1 MGLVWPVALLAIM
14 LIMIG
19 VLLLVF
25 VVLYVRN
32 YRHGSL
38 PTPAQ
43 RRQPPTQP
51 PAPPQEQPV
60 AVVSGARQPPAV
72 APNTA
77 YLEQV
82 GDGAAMLF
90 PLDRPVTVI
99 GRDPSCDIRIDE
111 RFVTVSRRHAEIT
124 REEDS
129 YVLSDLNSSG
139 GVYVNGARIG
149 RNRIRDGAIIRL
161 GEGVQYTFH
170 LNRAREAP

>member
-19 VLLLVF
+19 VLLLVL
-25 VVLYVRN
+25 VVLYARN
-32 YRHGSL
+32 YRRHGS
-38 PTPAQ
+38 PPPERTQPPV
-43 RRQPPTQP
+43 QPPTKL
-51 PAPPQEQPV
+51 PAQQA
-60 AVVSGARQPPAV
+60 AVT
-72 APNTA
+72 PNTA

-82 GDGAAMLF
+82 GDGAALIF

-129 YVLSDLNSSG
+129 YVLSDLNSSS